1 MNKIRFS
8 SEQFQ
13 IICESGKSGLEF
25 DIVIIREG
33 KSKNRRYYSKEALQ
47 KAVPIFEGAKIAY
60 YEWKNF
66 YDHLDPKTK
75 QMVPSGFPS
84 SVAGIVTGVNYSQ
97 LSDGGYGL
105 VGRMKLHESART
117 LADIFNLGLKNN
129 NKDVLGFSIDVY
141 GAAEK
146 QMIEGEEIDYV
157 TDICEVNEITVVTN
171 PAAGGQ
177 LLRLVASFDEQKEKS
192 KMKDQLLRL
201 IAAFN
206 YKKLSGIS
214 ITESDQA
221 SLAKVAK
228 DTVDEV
234 LKSASIQENAELVA
248 ALKGALEAINSGDS
262 AKAKTAIEMA
272 IGMYEK
278 NSADAQTAAVEAA
291 KKTAATEAKV
301 DEGKEKNAE
310 VVDLKE
316 AQKKLD
322 QRLNESEIKICEA
335 NLKVALAESKL
346 PDPSKERIKTKFT
359 GKVFQESDLK
369 KELDEEKKYVSRMA
383 ESLHPHGYTIE
394 VGADSTDKMGDAVEG
409 MIAGKSVNKITPF
422 RSFQEAY
429 CKMENV
435 SPFTSGLKEKIWMS
449 IKDGATSFSRNKA
462 MKEAVTI
469 SGLGEVLGD
478 RLHKTMVKEYN
489 EIGLDDWKKIVTI
502 VDRSDFLT
510 NRATR
515 LGGYGT
521 NIPTVNE
528 GAPYTSLTSPTDEEA
543 TYTLA
548 KKGGLETLSW
558 ESIRSDNL
566 KALQLIPKRLARGAK
581 NTLYQFV
588 FELIN
593 PATNAAIYD
602 TVTLYHATH
611 GANLRTAALS
621 WTEFDAIKLVMNDQT
636 AYNEAN
642 FFVMNQPK
650 YIVVPNEL
658 WRTALEIANS
668 TKTAVSGRTETVEN
682 AYASMGLEVIQVPY
696 WTDANNFCVVADPAT
711 SPGIEI
717 GFLDGNQEPEVLQ
730 EVAGTGSDFTNDQVR
745 YKLRHV
751 YGGAVTDFRP
761 FVGNVVP

>member
-1 MNKIRFS
+1 MEKLRFTS
-8 SEQFQ
+8 LQ
-13 IICESGKSGLEF
+13 IIRESGSKSGREF

-33 KSKNRRYYSKEALQ
+33 KSKNGRYYSKDLLE
-47 KAVPIFEGAKIAY
+47 KSIGIFEGAKIAA

-66 YDHLDPKTK
+66 HDHLSENTK
-75 QMVPSGFPS
+75 QMVPAGFPS
-84 SVAGIVTGVNYSQ
+84 SIAGLVTGVT
-97 LSDGGYGL
+97 LSKLDDGKYGL
-105 VGRMKLHESART
+105 VGRMKLHESAQA
-117 LADIFNLGLKNN
+117 LADVFMLGLQTN
-129 NKDVLGFSIDVY
+129 NKNVLGFSIDVY
-141 GAAEK
+141 GACEK
-146 QMIEGEEIDYV
+146 RTVEGEELDYI
-157 TDICEVNEITVVTN
+157 TEISEVNEITVVTN

-201 IAAFN
+201 IAALN
-206 YKKLSGIS
+206 YKKLSGVS
-214 ITESDQA
+214 FTESDQA

-228 DTVDEV
+228 ETVDEV
-234 LKSASIQENAELVA
+234 ISAVKENADVVA
-248 ALKGALEAINSGDS
+248 ALKAAKAAIDAGDAAKAQAAIDS
-262 AKAKTAIEMA
+262 AIT
-272 IGMYEK
+272 MYEQYTA
-278 NSADAQTAAVEAA
+278 SAQSAAMEAAKQTAAQEA
-291 KKTAATEAKV
+291 EAKIKK
-301 DEGKEKNAE
+301 DDKGGAD

-316 AQKKLD
+316 AQKKLNE
-322 QRLNESEIKICEA
+322 RLNESEVKICES
-335 NLKVALAESKL
+335 NLKSALVESKL
-346 PDPSKERIKTKFT
+346 PEPSKDRIKEKFS
-359 GKVFQESDLK
+359 GKVFKDEDLK
-369 KELDEEKKYVSRMA
+369 KEIDSETKYVSRMA
-383 ESLHPHGYTIE
+383 ESLHPRGLTIE
-394 VGADSTDKMGDAVEG
+394 VGQDSTDKLGDAVEG
-409 MIAGKSVNKITPF
+409 MIAGKSINKVTPF
-422 RSFQEAY
+422 KSLTEAY

-435 SPFTSGLKEKIWMS
+435 SPFAAGLKEKVWMS
-449 IKDGATSFSRNKA
+449 LKDGAQSYTRKTA
-462 MKEAVTI
+462 LKEAITI

-478 RLHKTMVKEYN
+478 RLHKTMVKEYAEN
-489 EIGLDDWKKIVTI
+489 GLDDWKKIVTI
-502 VDRSDFLT
+502 TERSDFLT

-528 GAPYTSLTSPTDEEA
+528 GAAYTSLTSPTDEEA

-558 ESIRSDNL
+558 ESILSDNI
-566 KALQLIPKRLARGAK
+566 KGLQLIPKRLARGAK

-642 FFVMNQPK
+642 FFVMNNPK

-658 WRTALEIANS
+658 WRTAMEIVNS
-668 TKTAVSGRTETVEN
+668 TVTAQGARTETVDN
-682 AYASMGLEVIQVPY
+682 SYASMGLEVIQVPY
-696 WTDANNFCVVADPAT
+696 WTDSNNFCVVADPAT

-717 GFLDGNQEPEVLQ
+717 GFLNGNQEPEILQ
-730 EVAGTGSDFTNDQVR
+730 EVAGTGSDFTNDQIR